1 MHEFCGRKVERNNFV
16 KSTDLSS
23 IILYVREDFA
33 LTHDRK
39 DLLIKEKLGRIRK
52 LLYSC
57 YL

>member
-1 MHEFCGRKVERNNFV
+1 MHEFCGWKVKSNIFV
-16 KSTDLSS
+16 KGTHLSS